1 MKISL
6 WPQFFLIVF
15 IFSDD
20 CVTSKAVDKKNDQ
33 PLLKLDKLGE
43 LSYQISVSSLEELS
57 NFLRIA
63 GDKKMTEARAILE
76 GRTYMESSNFVVSYF
91 PLTFWQKFIS
101 NNHHFWK

>member
-1 MKISL
+1 M
-6 WPQFFLIVF
+6 
-15 IFSDD
+15 
-20 CVTSKAVDKKNDQ
+20 DKKNDQ

-76 GRTYMESSNFVVSYF
+76 GVIYIILNINLNCIKFV
-91 PLTFWQKFIS
+91 
-101 NNHHFWK
+101 